1 MKLFENLT
9 FQSGVI
15 YNIFSSIDLKPT
27 GTADVNVIK
36 EKISC
41 CTKTQVK
48 KSSTKVTCAV

>member
-15 YNIFSSIDLKPT
+15 YNISSSIDLKPT
-27 GTADVNVIK
+27 GTADVDVIK
-36 EKISC
+36 EKTSC
-41 CTKTQVK
+41 CTKAQVK